1 MAAVIGGAEV
11 DGCVA
16 VGGARGLVAAGCVVW
31 TVLLAAASETT
42 VMRTTLVPAGGVAM
56 SLSWTLSILL

>member
-1 MAAVIGGAEV
+1 M

-31 TVLLAAASETT
+31 VVLLAAASGTT
-42 VMRTTLVPAGGVAM
+42 VARTTLVPAGEVAM
-56 SLSWTLSILL
+56 SLSILL